1 MELLAAESQTPETRD
16 DAFIVG
22 VFSLLD
28 TLLEMPLDQA
38 IECIAL
44 PDTVVDAL
52 LRQQGP
58 LAPFLELTLACEN
71 EDDAAFAKA
80 SGTLNL
86 TSQQI
91 NWAHLQALSW
101 AETLTD

>member
-1 MELLAAESQTPETRD
+1 
-16 DAFIVG
+16 
-22 VFSLLD
+22 
-28 TLLEMPLDQA
+28 MPLAQA
-38 IECIAL
+38 IEYIAL
-44 PDTVVDAL
+44 PATVVDAL

-80 SGTLNL
+80 SDTLNL

-91 NWAHLQALSW
+91 NWAHLQALSC
-101 AETLTD
+101 AEALTD